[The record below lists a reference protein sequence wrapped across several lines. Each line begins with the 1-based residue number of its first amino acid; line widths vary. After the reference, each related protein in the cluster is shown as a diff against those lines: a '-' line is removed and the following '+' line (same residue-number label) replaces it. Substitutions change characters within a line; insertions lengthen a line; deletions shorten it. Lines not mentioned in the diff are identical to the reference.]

1 LSVTWGYR
9 PRARFDHATGQL
21 LRFVVRYRGRLTA
34 GLSSVVLTTAI
45 TLAAPWIL
53 KEAVDDLSQGVTEEK
68 LIYYASLILGIAV
81 VGGALRYATR
91 WLLIG
96 ISRQIEY
103 DIRNAFFATLQ
114 RLPLAYYHANRT
126 GDLMSR
132 ATNDLNA
139 VRMMVGP
146 AVLYAT
152 TTGLT
157 FVVAVMFM
165 FTLSVRLTLLAL
177 IPLPFVTLSARYFGR
192 AIHARFERIQAQ
204 LSDISAVTQEALAG
218 VRVVRAYGQE
228 SRELERFRV
237 ANQEYVDRNRVL
249 IRLQAMFYPSMG
261 LFMGVAEL
269 IVLWLGAREVIAGR
283 MTIGALVAF
292 NTYLAMLAWPMIAF
306 GWVTNLLQRGRA
318 SWARMLEVLE
328 AEASADDRAVTH
340 PDLKPENVRGDIEL
354 RHLTFAF
361 PGAEGTPPTLN
372 DVSLHVRAGQTVAI
386 VGRTGSGKSTLLAL
400 LARLHEPP
408 RGAVFIDGVD
418 VREMPLAT
426 VRGAIGF
433 VPQEP
438 FLFSDTI
445 AENIAFGGMPGL
457 KPRAAEASAGSGV
470 ESAEPGFSRVVKAAE
485 ISRLARDVADFPEG
499 YDTRVG
505 ERGITLSGGQ
515 KQRTAIARALF
526 IDPKILVLD
535 DAMSAVDTQTEH
547 EILEGLREFRRGR
560 TTLIVSHR
568 VSAVRDAD
576 LIVVLESGAIAE
588 QGTHEELVA
597 RGGFYAQLHRQQLL
611 EEELAAS

>member
-1 LSVTWGYR
+1 VTWGYR

-457 KPRAAEASAGSGV
+457 KPRAAEASAGPGV